1 MKHTLNIALLQLAPC
16 GTLQENLR
24 KGAAACRRG
33 PAAAAQCSKCCLLY
47 TSPSPRD

>member
-24 KGAAACRRG
+24 KGAAACRRARHLG
-33 PAAAAQCSKCCLLY
+33 SG
-47 TSPSPRD
+47 